1 MQVMENAQ
9 LVLDNIISWIQDFFK
24 KTGGKRAVVGI
35 SGGKDSSVVAAMCVK
50 ALGKENVIGVLMP
63 NGTQSDIE
71 DSKRLCAHIGIEPY
85 VVNIKAAYD
94 GILSALPSD
103 LQITPQFKTNTPS
116 RLRMVTLYSIAACLD
131 GARVANTGNYDEGFV
146 GYTTIYGDCAGDFAP
161 LRCLHVSEVVA
172 LGDLLGL
179 PYDLTHKA
187 PSDGM
192 CGKTD
197 EDNLGFTYHDVEVFS
212 QTGDAPDAAQILAK
226 HNANKFKSTLINPPS
241 PYERIATYLTK
252 RS

>member
-1 MQVMENAQ
+1 MDNAQ
-9 LVLDNIISWIQDFFK
+9 IVLDNIISWIQDFFSA
-24 KTGGKRAVVGI
+24 TAGKRAVVGI
-35 SGGKDSSVVAAMCVK
+35 SGGKDSSVVAAMCAK
-50 ALGKENVIGVLMP
+50 ALGKENVTGVLMP

-85 VVNIKAAYD
+85 TINIKAAYE
-94 GILSALPSD
+94 GIVSALPQE

-116 RLRMVTLYSIAACLD
+116 RLRMVSLYAVAACLD

-146 GYTTIYGDCAGDFAP
+146 GYTTIYGDLAGDFAP

-197 EDNLGFTYHDVEVFS
+197 EDNLGFTYQEVELFS
-212 QTGDAPDAAQILAK
+212 QTGNTPNAIQILAK
-226 HNANKFKSTLINPPS
+226 HKANNFKRTLINLPS
-241 PYERIATYLTK
+241 PYERIAEYLTK

>member
-1 MQVMENAQ
+1 MENAQ
-9 LVLDNIISWIQDFFK
+9 IVLDNIISWIQEFFRS
-24 KTGGKRAVVGI
+24 TGGKRAVVGI
-35 SGGKDSSVVAAMCVK
+35 SGGKDSSVVAAMCAR

-63 NGTQSDIE
+63 NGTQSDID
-71 DSKRLCAHIGIEPY
+71 DSRRLCAHIGIKTY
-85 VVNIKAAYD
+85 TINIKAAYD
-94 GILSALPSD
+94 GIVSALPSD
-103 LQITPQFKTNTPS
+103 LELTPQFKTNTPS
-116 RLRMVTLYSIAACLD
+116 RLRMVTLYSVAACLD

-146 GYTTIYGDCAGDFAP
+146 GYTTIYGDLAGDFAP

-179 PYDLTHKA
+179 PYDLVHKA

-197 EDNLGFTYHDVEVFS
+197 EENMGITYHDVEVFS
-212 QTGDAPDAAQILAK
+212 ETGHAPNEDKIKARHDVNL
-226 HNANKFKSTLINPPS
+226 FKKTLINPPS
-241 PYERIATYLTK
+241 PYERIAAYLKK

>member
-1 MQVMENAQ
+1 MRFMENAE

-24 KTGGKRAVVGI
+24 TTGGKIAVVGI
-35 SGGKDSSVVAAMCVK
+35 SGGKDSSVVAAMCAR
-50 ALGKENVIGVLMP
+50 ALGKDKVIGILMP

-71 DSKRLCAHIGIEPY
+71 DSKRLCSHIGIKSY
-85 VVNIKAAYD
+85 TINIKDAYE
-94 GILSALPSD
+94 GLLSAFPTD
-103 LQITPQFKTNTPS
+103 LQISPQFKTNTPS
-116 RLRMVTLYSIAACLD
+116 RLRMVSLYAVAACLD

-179 PYDLTHKA
+179 PHDLTHKA

-197 EDNLGFTYHDVEVFS
+197 EDNLGFTYHDVEIFS
-212 QTGDAPDAAQILAK
+212 QTGDSPNAAKISAK
-226 HNANKFKSTLINPPS
+226 HKANAFKKTLINPPT
-241 PYERIATYLTK
+241 PYERIIKLLSK
-252 RS
+252 RT